1 MKLTMQDI
9 EDNKLL
15 QSAKFSIGDI
25 ITNRI
30 VIIRVESVRI
40 TIMPNYKRGIIYT
53 GRILNKNF
61 SEKKTSIKTG
71 NIYESPS
78 IKKLL

>member
-15 QSAKFSIGDI
+15 QSAKFSVGNI

-30 VIIRVESVRI
+30 IIIRVESVRI
-40 TIMPNYKRGIIYT
+40 TITPNYKRGIMYA
-53 GRILNKNF
+53 GRVLNKDF
-61 SEKKTSIKTG
+61 SEKKTRIKIG